1 MKYAIMSDA
10 HANPLALK
18 TAIADARSLGCGKFI
33 FAGDITGYGYDAKT
47 TLDIVRENFDV
58 VLLGNH
64 DSACAGLEPAWEV
77 QMISNY
83 ALDREAR
90 DELPPDDIEWMRTL
104 PLQHSEDGFAVVHGD
119 FTNPKAWNYMDS
131 MDVAEMNFRKRK
143 ERLMFCGHTHHAMVW
158 EATGKG
164 VIREK
169 LASRFAQ
176 AALKPESVSFKLT
189 RSRHVV
195 NCGSVGYPRADLC
208 SSYAIF
214 DSAAANV
221 CVRRLPFD
229 FQSYMTEMLKTAH
242 ALPDWLVEI
251 LLEASQKEAA
261 DGRRV

>member
-18 TAIADARSLGCGKFI
+18 TALADARSLGCEKFI

-47 TLDIVRENFDV
+47 TLDLVRENFDV

-77 QMISNY
+77 QMISSY

-90 DELPPDDIEWMRTL
+90 DKLSSEDMEWMRTL
-104 PLQHSEDGFAVVHGD
+104 PLLHSEDGFAVVHGD
-119 FTNPKAWNYMDS
+119 FAKPKAWNYIDS
-131 MDVAEMNFRKRK
+131 EEIAELNFRKRK
-143 ERLMFCGHTHHAMVW
+143 ERLMLCGHTHHAMVW

-164 VIREK
+164 VCQEK
-169 LASRFAQ
+169 LASRFVR
-176 AALKPESVSFKLT
+176 AALKPESVSFELAQ
-189 RSRHVV
+189 SRCIV
-195 NCGSVGYPRADLC
+195 NCGSVGYPRSDLC

-214 DSAAANV
+214 DSSVANV

-229 FQSYMTEMLKTAH
+229 FKSYITEMLKNDL

-251 LLEASQKEAA
+251 LMEASRK
-261 DGRRV
+261 DTV

>member
-1 MKYAIMSDA
+1 MSDA

-18 TAIADARSLGCGKFI
+18 TAIADTRSLGCEKFI

-47 TLDIVRENFDV
+47 TLDLVRENFDV

-77 QMISNY
+77 QMISSY

-90 DELPPDDIEWMRTL
+90 DKLSHDDMEWLRTL
-104 PLQHSEDGFAVVHGD
+104 PLLHAEDGFAVVHGD
-119 FTNPKAWNYMDS
+119 FVNPRTWDYIDS
-131 MDVAEMNFRKRK
+131 MEAAELNFRKRK
-143 ERLMFCGHTHHAMVW
+143 ERLMFCGHTHHATVW

-164 VIREK
+164 VCQEK
-169 LASRFAQ
+169 LANRFVR
-176 AALKPESVSFKLT
+176 AALKPESVSFELAQ
-189 RSRHVV
+189 SRYIVD
-195 NCGSVGYPRADLC
+195 CGSVGYPRSDLC

-214 DSAAANV
+214 DSLAAKV

-229 FQSYMTEMLKTAH
+229 FKSYITEMLQNGL

-251 LLEASQKEAA
+251 LLDASRKETE
-261 DGRRV
+261 

>member
-18 TAIADARSLGCGKFI
+18 AALSDARSFGCEKFI
-33 FAGDITGYGYDAKT
+33 FAGDITGYGYDAKA

-64 DSACAGLEPAWEV
+64 DSACAGLEPAWMV
-77 QMISNY
+77 KMVSSY
-83 ALDREAR
+83 ALDMEAR
-90 DELPPDDIEWMRTL
+90 GKLSPDDIEWLRTL
-104 PLQHSEDGFAVVHGD
+104 PLLHGGDGFAVVHGD
-119 FTNPKAWNYMDS
+119 FANPKAWDYIDS
-131 MDVAEMNFRKRK
+131 KEAAGLNFRKRK

-164 VIREK
+164 VFREK
-169 LASRFAQ
+169 LASRFAH
-176 AALKPESVSFKLT
+176 AAPRPESVSFELAQ
-189 RSRHVV
+189 SRYIV

-214 DSAAANV
+214 DSSAAKV

-229 FQSYMTEMLKTAH
+229 FKSYITEMLKNDL
-242 ALPDWLVEI
+242 ALTDWLVAI
-251 LLEASQKEAA
+251 LIEASRKEIA
-261 DGRRV
+261 